1 MLYDGLYCRVT
12 DLETLDFAILDA
24 SNNADHIAKKESG
37 LVLATKPLQRSKS
50 LHEQTYQAL
59 RASILSGELAPGDRL
74 VETHLAQKLQVSR
87 TPIRE
92 ALRQLQREGLVT
104 AETNGGLRVT
114 TISETDV
121 AQLYDCRL
129 ALEQLAV
136 KEACKSATEQQL
148 TLLEDCVI
156 QAERLKHDP
165 ALKVNDNQLLDL
177 DYQFHHLIAKSSGNQ
192 RLVTLL
198 DQMFDAMTLLRLQT
212 LRRNPKVLEI
222 RLEHRQIYDAIAKR
236 DADTAI
242 QMIEAHLTASKHR
255 VLREL

>member
-1 MLYDGLYCRVT
+1 M
-12 DLETLDFAILDA
+12 
-24 SNNADHIAKKESG
+24 
-37 LVLATKPLQRSKS
+37 VLATKPLQRSKS

-59 RASILSGELAPGDRL
+59 RTSILSGELAPGDRL
-74 VETHLAQKLQVSR
+74 VETHLAQRLQVSR

-104 AETNGGLRVT
+104 SETSGGLRVS

-136 KEACKSATEQQL
+136 KEACRNATLQQL
-148 TLLEDCVI
+148 SLLEDYVV
-156 QAERLKHDP
+156 QAERLQQDP
-165 ALKVNDNQLLDL
+165 TLKASENQLLDL

-198 DQMFDAMTLLRLQT
+198 DQVFDAMTLLRLQT

-222 RLEHRQIYDAIAKR
+222 RLEHRQIYNAIAQQ
-236 DADTAI
+236 DCESAL
-242 QMIEAHLTASKHR
+242 QMIEAHLTASKNR
-255 VLREL
+255 VLREI